1 MPPGKITG
9 VRIEPGQQL
18 LLKFLDHCR
27 ADDHVSNVSEGE
39 TEQQVPPL
47 RFASV
52 GMTKGRAVLSVEFGK
67 WLKGTR
73 SERNLLG
80 LRLFGVDCEDP
91 ALGYLLPDADC

>member
-1 MPPGKITG
+1 MTTFRMYQRGK
-9 VRIEPGQQL
+9 RNSRSL
-18 LLKFLDHCR
+18 H
-27 ADDHVSNVSEGE
+27 
-39 TEQQVPPL
+39 
-47 RFASV
+47 FASV